1 MRQRKIYIKN
11 DNFCIIVVLGVSDFS
26 IMSVFIIMMVLGMG
40 RGLIIIRELRGFIE
54 YWSVPRGWLLTV
66 LGSGERYYPFIVSLF
81 VFLLI
86 VINIWGLSPYIF
98 TPTAH
103 VGLTVELSFTIIV
116 AVTNLV
122 TM

>member
-40 RGLIIIRELRGFIE
+40 RGLIIVRELRGFVE

-81 VFLLI
+81 VI
-86 VINIWGLSPYIF
+86 IINIWGLSPYIF